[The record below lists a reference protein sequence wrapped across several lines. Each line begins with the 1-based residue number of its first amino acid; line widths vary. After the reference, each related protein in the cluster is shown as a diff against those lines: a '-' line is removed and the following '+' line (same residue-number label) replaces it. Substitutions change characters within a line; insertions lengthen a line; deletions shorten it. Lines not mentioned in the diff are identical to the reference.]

1 MGVKSEKELFKRR
14 EAAWWGLVLIY
25 YFAYNF

>member
-14 EAAWWGLVLIY
+14 EAAWWG
-25 YFAYNF
+25 